1 MQPSL
6 VNTLP
11 STRSS
16 FRERLAT
23 PLSPVESV
31 GLFLLGVYLFIM
43 FSRILDVTFAHLK
56 LPIIVFVLMNF
67 TVLLTGHVFRLF
79 QSRAGIALTLYTA
92 WMFITA
98 LLGQWRT
105 GSIDSLNLAVFSWCM
120 ALACVALISF
130 PGKLLSMQRV
140 LAFSCLVGAIL
151 GRFYGGDVGGRL
163 TLFQGSFS
171 DPNEY
176 AVTLLMGL
184 PYWILIARTAKSR
197 LGRILAYLCVIPVL
211 LTFLYTGSRGGMIA
225 FLVLAAV
232 SLVQM
237 SFSQRLAFC
246 LAGVLLVLLSGVLL
260 PHYIQQRFFTFF
272 KADVDTTLDAKYQEQ
287 LAGGDIGSS
296 EARWQL
302 VLGAIRLTFQH
313 PVFGVGPGNFAG
325 AYYTFAKIEGK
336 HAGWNVSH
344 NSYTEVSSETGI
356 PGFICF
362 IAMLY
367 YSFRVTRGV
376 LKIKPTAEYQPPP
389 ELVNAARYL
398 ELSLIVVCSG
408 AAFLSMAY
416 HPVFYVAVGLAA
428 TLDRLLQE
436 DMKQWRQFRQA
447 QSSVKPNVPPGPLS
461 APRFPLAARTR
472 LPRLGSAMR
481 RS

>member
-1 MQPSL
+1 MPPAL
-6 VNTLP
+6 VNTLS

-16 FRERLAT
+16 FRERIST

-31 GLFLLGVYLFIM
+31 GLFLLGAYLFIT
-43 FSRILDVTFAHLK
+43 FSRILDVTFYYLK
-56 LPIIVFVLMNF
+56 IPIIIFVLFNF
-67 TVLLTGHVFRLF
+67 TVLLSGHVFRLF
-79 QSRAGIALTLYTA
+79 QSRAGIALTLYTG

-105 GSIDSLNLAVFSWCM
+105 GSIDSLNTAAFSWCM
-120 ALACVALISF
+120 AIACVALVSA
-130 PGKLLSMQRV
+130 PGKLLTMQRV
-140 LAFSCLVGAIL
+140 LAFASLTGAIL
-151 GRFYGGDVGGRL
+151 GRFYGGDTGGRL

-184 PYWILIARTAKSR
+184 PYWIMIARTAQKKIWR
-197 LGRILAYLCVIPVL
+197 TLAYLCTVPIL

-225 FLVLAAV
+225 LLVLTAV

-237 SFSQRLAFC
+237 SFSQKVAFC
-246 LAGVLLVLLSGVLL
+246 VASVLMFMLSGVLL

-287 LAGGDIGSS
+287 LSGGDIGSS

-302 VLGAIRLTFQH
+302 VLGAIQLTLKY
-313 PVFGVGPGNFAG
+313 PVFGVGPGNFPV
-325 AYYTFAKIEGK
+325 AYWSDAKAQGK
-336 HAGWNVSH
+336 HAGWNASH
-344 NSYTEVSSETGI
+344 NSYTQASSEMGF
-356 PGFICF
+356 PGFF
-362 IAMLY
+362 VFVAMLY
-367 YSFRVTRGV
+367 YSFRVTRRV
-376 LKIKPTAEYQPPP
+376 LRIKPTAEYQPPP
-389 ELVNAARYL
+389 ELVHGARYL
-398 ELSLIVVCSG
+398 ELSLLVVCSG

-416 HPVFYVAVGLAA
+416 HPVFYVAVALAA

-436 DMKQWRQFRQA
+436 DIKQWRQYRQA
-447 QSSVKPNVPPGPLS
+447 QPALQPTVTPARMP
-461 APRFPLAARTR
+461 AAR